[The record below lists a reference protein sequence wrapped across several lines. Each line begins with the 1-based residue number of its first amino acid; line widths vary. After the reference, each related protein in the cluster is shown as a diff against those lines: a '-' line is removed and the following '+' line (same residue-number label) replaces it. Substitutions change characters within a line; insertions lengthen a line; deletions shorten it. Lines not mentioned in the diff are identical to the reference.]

1 MEKEIKQQTALDY
14 YSKQIGKL
22 TLDLVTGKITGKQY
36 VMLEIKL
43 LEQAKEIEKEKMID
57 FAIAYSA
64 QDQYKTSAEDYYT
77 ENYGGAK

>member
-1 MEKEIKQQTALDY
+1 MEKEITQQTPLDY
-14 YSKQIGKL
+14 YSNKL
-22 TLDLVTGKITGKQY
+22 GELTAKLLTGKITGKQY

-77 ENYGGAK
+77 ENYGGNK